1 MRLRTQSNHVF
12 ASALRE
18 MKSIRLPVS
27 LLLSQYN
34 CVWSRA
40 FSFSRDGRELVLRL
54 GCYQEDFLKDQK
66 AMVFAR
72 TDLPILTVLDVG
84 EAPGGT
90 IVVNTAR
97 PEQDQ

>member
-1 MRLRTQSNHVF
+1 MVARFIAERYGSGTTTYVAVLGGGDR
-12 ASALRE
+12 
-18 MKSIRLPVS
+18 
-27 LLLSQYN
+27 
-34 CVWSRA
+34 SRA

-72 TDLPILTVLDVG
+72 TDLPIPTVLDVG
-84 EAPGGT
+84 EALGGT

-97 PEQDQ
+97 PEQDQCGMLVCG